1 MNSIT
6 WIMPSSNCTIL
17 PWHSNGSYK
26 IIKSPPTGACLV
38 VAGGLPNKR
47 KPKQESIY
55 YKRSGEGFIVK
66 NIYCA
71 LLPATTSL
79 KMPIVKKTCCVLL
92 PLSFMKNFKMK
103 ICCVLLPASLWRR
116 YSCVL
121 LSSSAVY
128 FCQCVY
134 QKLCLRCQVLSWEGL
149 YEWDMLP
156 IKIKKKKKKDR
167 MRSIKKHWSWI
178 SLEGQLVQK
187 IDCLIKKDRMSWT
200 WGFCPLPIQLKG
212 TSGFQ

>member
-1 MNSIT
+1 MAGELT
-6 WIMPSSNCTIL
+6 QDLTLIL
-17 PWHSNGSYK
+17 STKNTEQK
-26 IIKSPPTGACLV
+26 KTK
-38 VAGGLPNKR
+38 KR

-66 NIYCA
+66 NICCA

-92 PLSFMKNFKMK
+92 PLSFMKNIKMK

-121 LSSSAVY
+121 LTSSAVY
-128 FCQCVY
+128 FYQCVY
-134 QKLCLRCQVLSWEGL
+134 QKLCLRCQVPSREGF

-156 IKIKKKKKKDR
+156 IKILKKINK
-167 MRSIKKHWSWI
+167 
-178 SLEGQLVQK
+178 
-187 IDCLIKKDRMSWT
+187 
-200 WGFCPLPIQLKG
+200 
-212 TSGFQ
+212 